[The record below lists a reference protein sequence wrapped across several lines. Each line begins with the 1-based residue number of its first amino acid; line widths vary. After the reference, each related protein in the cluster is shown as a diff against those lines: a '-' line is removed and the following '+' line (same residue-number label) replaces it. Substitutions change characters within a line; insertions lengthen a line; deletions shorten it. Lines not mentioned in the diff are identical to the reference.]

1 MDIKTQRYTTAQIQE
16 AISFWTKILENK
28 SRFLDA
34 LVDDFGYDYVFNANR
49 KIQIRLKDIEKISQ
63 LANSVIF
70 DGKLAHIDVVEDE
83 NDEHFSQQ
91 NIFMSY
97 GFTIY
102 FDPNANEWKLLRE
115 TGQSADGIIYSAPKL
130 YVSKYALDVQMHL
143 ITFASIIVHEVIH
156 QHIIENARNEQL
168 LKLANPS
175 DNSHNDE
182 FILLMKKINAEFG
195 LNITVNGS
203 GKYDENLVDVLR
215 KFVGSDYRIAE
226 TDVNS
231 ECRFKQVRHLSDK
244 LIQIDLY

>member
-1 MDIKTQRYTTAQIQE
+1 M
-16 AISFWTKILENK
+16 
-28 SRFLDA
+28 
-34 LVDDFGYDYVFNANR
+34 
-49 KIQIRLKDIEKISQ
+49 
-63 LANSVIF
+63 
-70 DGKLAHIDVVEDE
+70 
-83 NDEHFSQQ
+83 
-91 NIFMSY
+91 
-97 GFTIY
+97 
-102 FDPNANEWKLLRE
+102 
-115 TGQSADGIIYSAPKL
+115 
-130 YVSKYALDVQMHL
+130 
-143 ITFASIIVHEVIH
+143 
-156 QHIIENARNEQL
+156 

-203 GKYDENLVDVLR
+203 AKYDENSVDVLR